1 LKLKKNNKER
11 IIMENEKCGCNSEK
25 IYEKP
30 LKKIKKDIGCGCEI
44 ETEEPPVEKPNEN
57 ENCGCGS
64 ADKKTDK
71 SE

>member
-1 LKLKKNNKER
+1 
-11 IIMENEKCGCNSEK
+11 MENEKCGCNSEK